1 MDEIVLSWQ
10 IEDICNR
17 DLYKDQV
24 QKIPDE
30 FQSINEYLESY
41 TLPLIEETREEFY
54 SGLETISEAPCA
66 KIQDIALRNTKFGL
80 VCDMDIPADGF
91 AGETG
96 STDKYEPKNGD
107 VFILS
112 SLKPESINDLL
123 RYGVSYN
130 LAIVKKV
137 VEVELEV
144 ELEKVM
150 TMHFTMSVSPTMTS
164 DDEIQ
169 RCTFALYL
177 ASTVTNSRIWRAL
190 HNNEV
195 DRNFTLLKKV
205 LSRNQMEE
213 SLCGSTN
220 AQNNPEMTR
229 LLDQL
234 LSINLNQSQLKAV
247 KSTISDVRCNK
258 LSSINLVWG
267 PPGTG
272 KTKTVGS
279 ILWALRQLKI
289 RTLTCAPTNVA
300 VLGVCSRLV
309 QLLKNFNGNNGDSI
323 EPPLSLADVV
333 LFGNRGR
340 MDIVGDLE
348 DVFLD
353 SRIDRLENCFLSE
366 TNWRCGVASMIHFL
380 EDCVNMYDVYVAEC
394 EKDNRVSLGFGDYL
408 RQQFKELQKNLSS
421 CFQTMFVHLPRRFLS
436 SENCTRIV
444 SLTDLL
450 RELSGMLS
458 SSVITDEQLKQTFG
472 TTTCIFSAQKKLL
485 EAREE
490 CLKQLRN
497 LNETLALSISSLT
510 DGGSIRDFC
519 LQNATLV
526 FCTASSSFLLH
537 NARTSCF
544 DVVVIDEAAQL
555 KECESVIPLRLNHVK
570 HALLVGDEYQLPALV
585 QSRVSKRAGFGR
597 SLFERLVSLQ
607 HEKHLLNIQYRMHP
621 SISLFPNNRFYDG
634 QILNGPNV
642 LEEGYNN
649 NYLDFKFGSYAFLHI
664 ADGREE
670 SDEKGKSWI
679 NWVEVA
685 VIVHLIK
692 NLYESWTKMNG
703 KLTVGIISPYAAQVR
718 TIKDKVGRTYDNREG
733 FEVRVKS
740 IDGFQGQED
749 DVIILSMVRCNTK
762 GSVGFLYDNQR
773 TNVAIT
779 RARHCLWIV
788 GSESTMSNSGTVW
801 SEIVFDAK
809 RRGHLFDAKDV
820 EDLENLILNVKNEL
834 DQLAD
839 LMNPNSVLFS
849 STRWKVVFSDEF
861 LRSFA
866 RLRSKTTRMGLI
878 QMLLRLA
885 GGWRSKRRN
894 LSMAARSFPL
904 ARVYAVAEHYLV
916 WSIDLQ
922 KDQQVCNQIIK
933 LWNLVPLADV
943 EGLLKRMDYIFSMY
957 TDAYMERCKT
967 IFLEETIE
975 VPMMW
980 TDGHEIT
987 QYRKNNQHEITGENQ
1002 DLYDTN
1008 SSFLEDSKVNESLV
1022 LMRFYALSSG
1032 VVKHLLMARDGSDID
1047 IPFELNDQEMEIIR
1061 FPNSSFIL
1069 GRSGTGKTTVLTTKL
1084 VRMEQQ
1090 FFVASHGMCSSDG
1103 GPSGVVERGHEN
1115 EQMEE
1120 SIEVGFVKQI
1130 FLTVSPKLCSAIRD
1144 QVNRLVR
1151 FANFGE
1157 LSGPID
1163 SVTMHDVIDK
1173 LDEFAD
1179 IPDNFIDLTQ
1189 DHYPL
1194 IITFR
1199 KFLLM
1204 LDGTIGFSFFNKFYS
1219 DWGASMEQGVSK
1231 SHTLQTLIQSKEVD
1245 FDKFYGS
1252 YWPRFNEQLTKNL
1265 DASTVFTQIISNI
1278 KGEFRSIEGAIGRE
1292 QYVALSEKRF
1302 SSLSSA
1308 IRERV
1313 YEIFLEYEKKKRA
1326 AREFDLSDFVNDLHS
1341 RLNTAG
1347 YLSCKVDFIYI
1358 DEVQDLTVS
1367 QIALLKYI
1375 CNNFQ
1380 EGFIFA
1386 GDTAQTIARGIDF
1399 RFEDIRSLFY
1409 KEFLSKLKGKEKETR
1424 LSDMFQLCQNFRT
1437 HIGVLKLAQS
1447 VIDLLYYFFPLSIDK
1462 LNPETSLIFGDA
1474 PVLLESG
1481 DDENAITKIFGE
1493 SKSSG
1498 RRTTEFGAEQ
1508 VILVRDDSTKRE
1520 VLEIVGKRALVLTI
1534 IDCKG
1539 LEFQDV
1545 LLYNFFGSSPLENKW
1560 RVLYAYLENEDLFD
1574 PSMTRSYPSF
1584 DIASHYLL
1592 CSELKQLYVAITRT
1606 KQRLWI
1612 CENSMEFGKPMFH
1625 YWKRLCLVQGT
1636 QLDMNFVDAMRTAS
1650 TPDDWRVRGIKLFNE
1665 RQFEM
1670 ARMCF
1675 EKAGDVYNETWAR
1688 AAGLVEMAER
1698 HFVTNLEKA
1707 NCALQKAADLYETIR
1722 MYDKAAT
1729 CYIKLGNYAKAGTI
1743 YLEKCGTSRLEDAG
1757 DCFDMIKCWPRAADA
1772 YFQANCFSKCTS
1784 ACLKGELFDAGLKY
1798 LDQWQLEEEKSA
1810 NKWKFGGL
1818 EAARDNYIKNCAN
1831 HFSLRGDSKN
1841 MMHFVKAF
1849 KSMEEIR
1856 TFLMAKMFLDEL
1868 LTLELEAGNF
1878 IEAAKIARMKE
1889 DLLLEALVWEKAGSF
1904 EKATQLVILD
1914 VIMESLWSHG
1924 SKGWPPKSFPKSE
1937 VHFTKAKGLAKKVSN
1952 CFYNS
1957 VCSELYIWDDKPK
1970 TFSKL
1975 SKLLHE
1981 ARMKKNTRL
1990 TFLSLRSLLD
2000 LHLTQENSGYL
2011 FEAEPLLDLE
2021 KWFHEMMAQGRV
2033 SLNTLIHIWVQWREA
2048 ATEVSSSLY
2057 ELSRDYLGVRK
2068 EDNDGTYCVLNP
2080 NAWWIGGGVRASLKK
2095 SSSGRYLMTS
2105 EKYTSSATSYWK
2117 SEIFDVGKAVVA
2129 KLDSLLRS
2137 SSKQTL
2143 SPETRGRI
2151 SLSVYQIIK
2160 SLKET
2165 SSYKDNNIN
2174 FQSYMFS
2181 VDEWFWDAI
2190 FPWDSKNRATQGVLP
2205 IIDCPAAAELVDESV
2220 DRFLSHVSGKFTYGQ
2235 LGKLSMILLL
2245 SGKLPA
2251 NRSAKIMQCTENMQE
2266 WREFFA
2272 SLEVLFNSGFERMS
2286 MVVNFQKALQATYN
2300 VDWKREP
2307 DYMSPHC
2314 YLYLL
2319 ELLTFFASSCLG
2331 SSGYM
2336 ITTRS
2341 VLAEIMKLRG
2351 CKNFL
2356 DQMVP
2361 GAGPPS
2367 NLLSLFEFI
2376 VHSVKELLCNKSEM
2390 CKWIDRC
2397 CRSLPE
2403 IFYRQMIL
2411 RLAIMLHM
2419 PYLNMSLDIHSAGKF
2434 LSSRYDISRD
2444 LPGQFCSKLSQ
2455 ARNSKERDKS
2465 LIAFVDAFASVGD
2478 PLVIISTKEDNFVFP
2493 PSNFLFFC
2501 CDKMR
2506 DKDHVM
2512 SVLFPSTGPDVTP
2525 SMVSCTNLPS
2535 TTAAADV
2542 TEGTQDGQGNAEERL
2557 VKMLEAFK
2565 RCEKKDIAGTV
2576 DILGVLLLWLR
2587 ENKSP
2592 MGFYDQLV
2600 EETRI
2605 VYDHFEKINFPAKET
2620 YSYPSLEALYSYWQD
2635 GEAKLNLI
2643 IDTLISEKTSK
2654 EASERDAT
2662 LEQRKIVAPTVVVK
2676 KEVDEDKL
2684 VVDTPKELFW
2694 VELEAFQQRSYQKDD
2709 LKSIANLLLAALSLL
2724 DENESLR
2731 SFDEHLIEEMKSMYN
2746 SFSDLLARG
2755 DGPTLEDL
2763 YSRWPHGEIKL
2774 KLIIDTLLT
2783 AHERNLSDDKEASE
2797 RRPVENKVV
2806 EENAVAQTGLG
2817 TSSKP
2822 NINKQKGKKNKK
2834 SKKRGK
2840 KNKG

>member
-1 MDEIVLSWQ
+1 MDEIILSWK
-10 IEDICNR
+10 IEDICNQ

-30 FQSINEYLESY
+30 FQSTNEYLESY
-41 TLPLIEETREEFY
+41 TLPLIEETRAELF
-54 SGLETISEAPCA
+54 SGLETISEVPCA
-66 KIQDIALRNTKFGL
+66 KIHDIALHNTKLGL
-80 VCDMDIPADGF
+80 GFNMDILADGF

-112 SLKPESINDLL
+112 SLKPESIDDLF
-123 RYGVSYN
+123 RYGVSYC

-137 VEVELEV
+137 VEVELDKD
-144 ELEKVM
+144 KVKVKR
-150 TMHFTMSVSPTMTS
+150 FTMNVSPTMTS
-164 DDEIQ
+164 DDEIE

-177 ASTVTNSRIWRAL
+177 TSTITNSRIWKAL
-190 HNNEV
+190 HSDGV
-195 DRNFTLLKKV
+195 DPNFTLLKKV

-213 SLCGSTN
+213 SLYGSTLE
-220 AQNNPEMTR
+220 QNNPEMTR
-229 LLDQL
+229 LLEQL
-234 LSINLNQSQLKAV
+234 LPIDLNLSQLEAV

-272 KTKTVGS
+272 KTKTTGS
-279 ILWALRQLKI
+279 ILWSLKQLKI

-300 VLGVCSRLV
+300 VLGVCSRLI
-309 QLLKNFNGNNGDSI
+309 QLLKNFDGDNGDSI
-323 EPPLSLADVV
+323 GPPLSLADVV
-333 LFGNRGR
+333 LFGNKGR

-353 SRIDRLENCFLSE
+353 CRIDRLENCFLPKN
-366 TNWRCGVASMIHFL
+366 NWRRGVASMINFL
-380 EDCVNMYDVYVAEC
+380 EDCVNMYDVYAAKC
-394 EKDNRVSLGFGDYL
+394 KKDNQDSLGFGDYL
-408 RQQFKELQKNLSS
+408 RQQFKELQEYLTS
-421 CFQTMFVHLPRRFLS
+421 CFRTMFVHLPRRFLS

-450 RELSGMLS
+450 RELGSMLS
-458 SSVITDEQLKQTFG
+458 SSVITEEQLKQTFG
-472 TTTCIFSAQKKLL
+472 TPVCIFSTRGKLFD
-485 EAREE
+485 AREE
-490 CLKQLRN
+490 CLKQLRDLHEN
-497 LNETLALSISSLT
+497 LTLSLSSLKGCT
-510 DGGSIRDFC
+510 KGFC

-526 FCTASSSFLLH
+526 FCTASSSFSLH
-537 NARTSCF
+537 SEQTGCF

-570 HALLVGDEYQLPALV
+570 HALLVGDECQLPALV
-585 QSRVSKRAGFGR
+585 HSKVSKTAGFGR

-634 QILNGPNV
+634 HILNGPNV
-642 LEEGYNN
+642 LKEGYNN
-649 NYLDFKFGSYAFLHI
+649 NYMDFKYGSYAFVHI

-670 SDEKGKSWI
+670 NDEVGKSWL

-685 VIVHLIK
+685 VIVHLVK
-692 NLYESWTKMNG
+692 NLYESWKRMKG
-703 KLTVGIISPYAAQVR
+703 KLTIGIISPYAAQVR
-718 TIKDKVGRTYDNREG
+718 TIKEKIGRRYDNHEG

-773 TNVAIT
+773 TNVAVT

-788 GSESTMSNSGTVW
+788 GSATTMSNSETVW
-801 SEIVFDAK
+801 SEIVSDAK
-809 RRGHLFDAKDV
+809 QRGHLFDAKDA
-820 EDLENLILNVKNEL
+820 EDLTNLILNVKNEL

-839 LMNPNSVLFS
+839 LLNPNSVLFS
-849 STRWKVVFSDEF
+849 STRWKLVFSDEF

-866 RLRSKTTRMGLI
+866 KLRSKTTRMTRMSLI

-894 LSMAARSFPL
+894 LNMADRPFPL
-904 ARVYAVAEHYLV
+904 AKVYVVAEHCLV
-916 WSIDLQ
+916 WSIDLH
-922 KDQQVCNQIIK
+922 KDQQVCTQIIK

-967 IFLEETIE
+967 IFLEATIE

-980 TDGHEIT
+980 TDGHEIA
-987 QYRKNNQHEITGENQ
+987 QYRKNNQHEITGEDQ
-1002 DLYDTN
+1002 DHFDTN

-1090 FFVASHGMCSSDG
+1090 FFVASHGMGSSDE
-1103 GPSGVVERGHEN
+1103 GPSGVVERAHEN
-1115 EQMEE
+1115 EQIEE
-1120 SIEVGFVKQI
+1120 STEVGFIKQL
-1130 FLTVSPKLCSAIRD
+1130 FLTVSPKLCSAIRG

-1157 LSGPID
+1157 LSGPTD
-1163 SVTMHDVIDK
+1163 LVTMHDVIDK

-1179 IPDNFIDLTQ
+1179 IPDQFNALTR

-1199 KFLLM
+1199 KFLMM
-1204 LDGTIGFSFFNKFYS
+1204 LDGTIGSSFFNKFYS
-1219 DWGASMEQGVSK
+1219 DWGVSMEQGVSK
-1231 SHTLQTLIQSKEVD
+1231 SHTLQSLIQSKEVD

-1265 DASTVFTQIISNI
+1265 DASTVFTQIISHI
-1278 KGEFRSIEGAIGRE
+1278 KGEFGSIEGAIGRE
-1292 QYVALSEKRF
+1292 QYVLLSEKKI
-1302 SSLSSA
+1302 SSLSSE

-1313 YEIFLEYEKKKRA
+1313 YGIFLEYERKKRA
-1326 AREFDLSDFVNDLHS
+1326 AREFDLSDFVNDLHD

-1375 CNNFQ
+1375 CNNFRD
-1380 EGFIFA
+1380 GFVFA

-1409 KEFLSKLKGKEKETR
+1409 KEFRSKLKGKEKETR
-1424 LSDMFQLCQNFRT
+1424 LSDMFQLCENFRT

-1447 VIDLLYYFFPLSIDK
+1447 VIDLLYYFFPFSVDK
-1462 LNPETSLIFGDA
+1462 LNPETSLIYGDA

-1481 DDENAITKIFGE
+1481 DGENAITKIFGE
-1493 SKSSG
+1493 SKSFG
-1498 RRTTEFGAEQ
+1498 RRTAEFGAEQ
-1508 VILVRDDSTKRE
+1508 VILVRDDSAKRE

-1545 LLYNFFGSSPLENKW
+1545 LLYNFFGSSPMENKW
-1560 RVLYAYLENEDLFD
+1560 RVLYGYLENEDILD
-1574 PSMTRSYPSF
+1574 PSMTRAYPRF
-1584 DIASHYLL
+1584 DVASHYLL

-1612 CENSMEFGKPMFH
+1612 CENSMEFGKPMFD

-1636 QLDMNFVDAMRTAS
+1636 QLDMNFVEAMRTAS
-1650 TPDDWRVRGIKLFNE
+1650 TPDEWRVRGIKLFNE

-1675 EKAGDVYNETWAR
+1675 EKAGDAYNETWAR
-1688 AAGLVEMAER
+1688 AAGLFERAER
-1698 HFVTNLEKA
+1698 HIFTNSEKA
-1707 NCALQKAADLYETIR
+1707 NSALQKAADLYETIQK
-1722 MYDKAAT
+1722 YDKAAA

-1743 YLEKCGTSRLEDAG
+1743 YLEKCGRLEDAA
-1757 DCFDMIKCWPRAADA
+1757 DCFEMIKCWPKAADL
-1772 YFQANCFSKCTS
+1772 YFQANCFSKCTY
-1784 ACLKGELFDAGLKY
+1784 ACLKGDLFHAGLIY
-1798 LDQWQLEEEKSA
+1798 LDKWQLQESQSTD
-1810 NKWKFGGL
+1810 NL
-1818 EAARDNYIKNCAN
+1818 EAIRNDYITNCAN
-1831 HFSLRGDSKN
+1831 HYFQREDFKN

-1856 TFLMAKMFLDEL
+1856 RFLMAKKFLDEL

-1878 IEAAKIARMKE
+1878 VEAAGLAQFKE
-1889 DLLLEALVWEKAGSF
+1889 DLLLEADVWEKAGSF

-1914 VIMESLWSHG
+1914 VIMKSLWSHG

-1937 VHFTKAKGLAKKVSN
+1937 AHFTKAKGLAKKVSN

-1957 VCSELYIWDDKPK
+1957 VCSELYIWDEKPK

-1975 SKLLHE
+1975 SKMLHE
-1981 ARMKKNTRL
+1981 AQMQKNTRL

-2000 LHLTQENSGYL
+2000 LHLAQENSGYL
-2011 FEAEPLLDLE
+2011 FDSEPALDLE

-2033 SLNTLIHIWVQWREA
+2033 SLNTLIHIWVQCRES
-2048 ATEVSSSLY
+2048 ATEVSSSLFE
-2057 ELSRDYLGVRK
+2057 ELCHDYLGVRK
-2068 EDNDGTYCVLNP
+2068 EDNCGEYCVLNP

-2095 SSSGRYLMTS
+2095 SSSGRYNLMTS
-2105 EKYTSSATSYWK
+2105 EKYTSSAASYWK
-2117 SEIFDVGKAVVA
+2117 SEIFNVGKAVVE
-2129 KLDSLLRS
+2129 KLDYLLRS
-2137 SSKQTL
+2137 FSKQTL
-2143 SPETRGRI
+2143 SSETRGRI
-2151 SLSVYQIIK
+2151 SLSVYEIIK
-2160 SLKET
+2160 SLQET

-2174 FQSYMFS
+2174 FQSYMLS
-2181 VDEWFWDAI
+2181 VEKWFWEAI
-2190 FPWDSKNRATQGVLP
+2190 FPWDSKNRATPGVLP
-2205 IIDCPAAAELVDESV
+2205 IIDCPPAAELVDESV
-2220 DRFLSHVSGKFTYGQ
+2220 DRFLSRISGKFTYGQ

-2245 SGKLPA
+2245 SGKLPE
-2251 NRSAKIMQCTENMQE
+2251 NQSAKIMQCTENMPE
-2266 WREFFA
+2266 WREFFG
-2272 SLEVLFNSGFERMS
+2272 SLGVFFNSGFERIS
-2286 MVVNFQKALQATYN
+2286 MVINFQKSLQATFN
-2300 VDWKREP
+2300 VDWRLES

-2319 ELLTFFASSCLG
+2319 ELLAFFASSCLG
-2331 SSGYM
+2331 SAGYM

-2356 DQMVP
+2356 DSSLDQMVR
-2361 GAGPPS
+2361 GAGKPS
-2367 NLLSLFEFI
+2367 NLPSLFEFI
-2376 VHSVKELLCNKSEM
+2376 VYSVKKLLYNNREM
-2390 CKWIDRC
+2390 CEWINSC
-2397 CRSLPE
+2397 SLPGN
-2403 IFYRQMIL
+2403 FYRQMVL
-2411 RLAIMLHM
+2411 RLAIILHM
-2419 PYLNMSLDIHSAGKF
+2419 PYLNTNKSLDIHSAGKF
-2434 LSSRYDISRD
+2434 LSSCNDISRD
-2444 LPGQFCSKLSQ
+2444 LPGQFSSKLNQ
-2455 ARNSKERDKS
+2455 ARNSRKRHLS
-2465 LIAFVDAFASVGD
+2465 LIAFANAFASVGD
-2478 PLVIISTKEDNFVFP
+2478 PLVFISTKKDKFVFP
-2493 PSNFLFFC
+2493 PSNFFSFC
-2501 CDKMR
+2501 CDEMR
-2506 DKDHVM
+2506 NKDHVM
-2512 SVLFPSTGPDVTP
+2512 SVLFPRSTGPDVTP
-2525 SMVSCTNLPS
+2525 SVVSCTNLPS
-2535 TTAAADV
+2535 TTAVADV
-2542 TEGTQDGQGNAEERL
+2542 TEGTQDGQGNAEEKL
-2557 VKMLEAFK
+2557 VKVLQAF
-2565 RCEKKDIAGTV
+2565 RQCEKKDIAGTIDV
-2576 DILGVLLLWLR
+2576 LGVLLSWFQ
-2587 ENKSP
+2587 ENKPP

-2600 EETRI
+2600 EEARS
-2605 VYDHFEKINFPAKET
+2605 VYDHFEKINFPAKEK
-2620 YSYPSLEALYSYWQD
+2620 YSSPSLEALYSYWQD

-2643 IDTLISEKTSK
+2643 IDTLVSEKTSK
-2654 EASERDAT
+2654 EASERDAKDAA
-2662 LEQRKIVAPTVVVK
+2662 LEDRKIVAPTVVVK
-2676 KEVDEDKL
+2676 KEVKEKEL
-2684 VVDTPKELFW
+2684 VMDTPTEHFW
-2694 VELEAFQQRSYQKDD
+2694 EELEAFQQRSYQKDD
-2709 LKSIANLLLAALSLL
+2709 LKSIANPLVAALSLL
-2724 DENESLR
+2724 DEKESLR
-2731 SFDEHLIEEMKSMYN
+2731 SFDEHLIEEMKSVYN
-2746 SFSDLLARG
+2746 SFSNLLARG

-2763 YSRWPHGEIKL
+2763 YSRWPNGEIKL
-2774 KLIIDTLLT
+2774 KLIIDTLWS
-2783 AHERNLSDDKEASE
+2783 AHEKKFSDNKEASE
-2797 RRPVENKVV
+2797 KRSVENKV
-2806 EENAVAQTGLG
+2806 EENVVAKTGPG
-2817 TSSKP
+2817 SSSKS
-2822 NINKQKGKKNKK
+2822 NINKSKGRKNKK

-2840 KNKG
+2840 KN